1 MAAVVITLADRRVR
15 KLVGDL
21 MDIQSE
27 IDQQARALLSGG
39 DRSGVGLE
47 KLLDE
52 MEGVLKELGRNVPW
66 IERPDLRRAVIQT
79 CFAHEKWSRARLG
92 SPEEREA
99 AATYLSHLD
108 TLSEVAL

>member
-1 MAAVVITLADRRVR
+1 MGAVVITLADRRVR

-27 IDQQARALLSGG
+27 IDQQARALLAGG
-39 DRSGVGLE
+39 RSDRSLE

-52 MEGVLKELGRNVPW
+52 MESVLKELGRNATW

-92 SPEEREA
+92 SAEEREA